1 MDVNEAKSKKGALL
15 EHPLFFYNFFI
26 NAVGYFFIDVNAA

>member
-1 MDVNEAKSKKGALL
+1 MDVNEAKSKRVLYWSIL
-15 EHPLFFYNFFI
+15 YFFI